1 MSNIIKAAEEICF
14 EKIVDEINLDPSSV
28 KKFFKKNIASAINQF
43 CFLLYCSLII
53 GLLISFVIILIILII
68 PFSSIF
74 VGTILKQEEIF
85 FNNST
90 YYDVFKKLNNE
101 IDYQCE
107 INNLRYLLIPNFI
120 GLTILLIMLL
130 IPYVFNR
137 LKSIYFL
144 LIFLIIN
151 TCILIINIFISIL
164 YSRVGDTFKKY
175 PNELDNMFATNGTH
189 IIPLDKRDKVGL
201 TGSSSIFLCVIYY
214 FLIIY
219 LYMLKRCYVK
229 ENASSEDNNNKEY
242 NENLNST
249 N

>member
-1 MSNIIKAAEEICF
+1 MSNNIKAEDICF
-14 EKIVDEINLDPSSV
+14 EKIADEINLDPSSV
-28 KKFFKKNIASAINQF
+28 KKFFKKKYCICNKLVLF
-43 CFLLYCSLII
+43 FVLYCSLYI

-101 IDYQCE
+101 IDYQSE
-107 INNLRYLLIPNFI
+107 INNLRYFHIPNFI

-130 IPYVFNR
+130 TPYFFNK

-175 PNELDNMFATNGTH
+175 TNELDNMFATNGTH

>member
-1 MSNIIKAAEEICF
+1 MSNIRKAEEICF
-14 EKIVDEINLDPSSV
+14 EKIANEIELVPASI
-28 KKFFKKNIASAINQF
+28 KKCFKKKYCICNKLVLFFA
-43 CFLLYCSLII
+43 LYCSLIF
-53 GLLISFVIILIILII
+53 GLVISYVIILIILII

-101 IDYQCE
+101 IDYQSE
-107 INNLRYLLIPNFI
+107 INNLRYLHIPNFI

-130 IPYVFNR
+130 NPYFYNK

-144 LIFLIIN
+144 LIFLIYN
-151 TCILIINIFISIL
+151 TSILIINIFISII

-175 PNELDNMFATNGTH
+175 PNELDKMFASNGTH
-189 IIPLDKRDKVGL
+189 IIPLDKRDNVGL
-201 TGSSSIFLCVIYY
+201 TGSSSIFLCAIYY
-214 FLIIY
+214 FLIIF
-219 LYMLKRCYVK
+219 LYIFKRSYEK
-229 ENASSEDNNNKEY
+229 ENASSEDNNNNEY

>member
-1 MSNIIKAAEEICF
+1 MSNNIKAEDICF
-14 EKIVDEINLDPSSV
+14 EKIADEINLDPSSV
-28 KKFFKKNIASAINQF
+28 KKFFKKKYCICNKLVLF
-43 CFLLYCSLII
+43 FVLYCSLYI

-101 IDYQCE
+101 IDYQSE
-107 INNLRYLLIPNFI
+107 INNLRYFHIPNFI

-130 IPYVFNR
+130 TPYFFNK

-175 PNELDNMFATNGTH
+175 TNELDNMFATNGTH

-201 TGSSSIFLCVIYY
+201 TGSSSIFLCAIYY
-214 FLIIY
+214 FLIIF
-219 LYMLKRCYVK
+219 LYIYKRIYEK
-229 ENASSEDNNNKEY
+229 ENASSEDNNNNEY